1 MPFMPWNT
9 ELEVGIGL
17 IDEQHRWLV
26 DCTNELYEHM
36 QVAEPDHAEIARLLD
51 GLMDYTT
58 SHFIAEEEMFQRLN
72 YPQAAAHKAEHD
84 HFTAQIMSLLQRHEG
99 GNVSGGEALELLMS
113 WLLNHIVKVDRA
125 YVDFFK
131 AQGVH

>member
-1 MPFMPWNT
+1 
-9 ELEVGIGL
+9 
-17 IDEQHRWLV
+17 
-26 DCTNELYEHM
+26 M

-58 SHFIAEEEMFQRLN
+58 SHFIAEEELFQRLA

-84 HFTAQIMSLLQRHEG
+84 HFTAQIMDLLQRHEQG
-99 GNVSGGEALELLMS
+99 QVSGGEALELLMS

-125 YVDFFK
+125 YVDFFQS
-131 AQGVH
+131 QGVH

>member
-1 MPFMPWNT
+1 MPFMPWNQ

-26 DCTNELYEHM
+26 DRTNELHEHM
-36 QVAEPDHAEIARLLD
+36 QVSEPDHEEIARLLD

-58 SHFIAEEEMFQRLN
+58 NHFIAEEELFQRLD
-72 YPQAAAHKAEHD
+72 YPEAAAHKSEHD
-84 HFTAQIMSLLQRHEG
+84 HFIAQIMELLQRHEL
-99 GNVSGGEALELLMS
+99 GNVSGSEALEFLMH